1 MYGIKSAEQLLH
13 NTTPPN
19 REYMVKSERDG
30 TEQEGQQR
38 ENKKSMGNLRN
49 SSIAS
54 RKRCTNGHSKATM
67 RETTRSEHGTA
78 QFTCVA
84 AAVWGRGG
92 GGGGLKAQNEAGRRR
107 AGHGSCQETHSILS
121 ASVLVRDQA
130 AACAVT
136 GRPHPKSNVVET
148 GVLQTDTR
156 PVGNPSLWQRAGG
169 GGVSDNWRNRA
180 WSGAERL

>member
-1 MYGIKSAEQLLH
+1 VDRVWGTSA
-13 NTTPPN
+13 
-19 REYMVKSERDG
+19 
-30 TEQEGQQR
+30 
-38 ENKKSMGNLRN
+38 
-49 SSIAS
+49 
-54 RKRCTNGHSKATM
+54 
-67 RETTRSEHGTA
+67 TTRLQAAKDVRTATVRQQWGRRRVPSTA
-78 QFTCVA
+78 QRNTHAWRRRC
-84 AAVWGRGG
+84 GG

-107 AGHGSCQETHSILS
+107 AGHGSCQETHPILS

-136 GRPHPKSNVVET
+136 GRPHPKPSVVET

-169 GGVSDNWRNRA
+169 VGVSDNWRNRA